1 MTSQVITLA
10 ETSLRQTTLRVDAVL
25 LRKAR
30 FLLDEEGKSINE
42 FLVEQLAAYVQR
54 REQAQPQDQEGEAH
68 AS

>member
-1 MTSQVITLA
+1 MTSQVITLT
-10 ETSLRQTTLRVDAVL
+10 ETSLRQTTIRVDAAL

-42 FLVEQLAAYVQR
+42 FLVEQLAAYVQQ